1 AIVTASWAPC
11 LVVAETLRLPVRHVL
26 VPLDLS
32 DTARGALL
40 VALSWASALR
50 SQENSAAGVR
60 LTVLYADQSSGGRR
74 SSAVDQLEMDL
85 TRARA
90 AAGTWAG
97 GAIEGPEVVSGD
109 AATAIASY
117 AKEHRV
123 DLIVL
128 GTRGL
133 GLDAVGRLG

>member
-1 AIVTASWAPC
+1 MH
-11 LVVAETLRLPVRHVL
+11 LPVEHVL

-50 SQENSAAGVR
+50 AEENRGTGVR
-60 LTVLYADQSSGGRR
+60 LTALYADQSSRGRGT
-74 SSAVDQLEMDL
+74 SALPQFKADL
-85 TRARA
+85 ARARA
-90 AAGTWAG
+90 DAGGWAG
-97 GAIEGPEVVSGD
+97 VEIEGPELVSGD
-109 AATAIASY
+109 AATAIAQY
-117 AKEHRV
+117 ATEHRV

-133 GLDAVGRLG
+133 GLDAVGR